1 MFFFPFDQINAGDE
15 GGGGDDGSDV
25 GEACWLV
32 LFADTRWKEFA
43 FQYSYLCFY
52 VFHDSDS
59 GCLGCAGL
67 YHGLVYPHLYSVG
80 ARVNRYCTMGFGLA
94 LHIA

>member
-32 LFADTRWKEFA
+32 LFADTR
-43 FQYSYLCFY
+43 
-52 VFHDSDS
+52 
-59 GCLGCAGL
+59 
-67 YHGLVYPHLYSVG
+67 
-80 ARVNRYCTMGFGLA
+80 
-94 LHIA
+94 